1 MTQPTPE
8 LPFIPVASPSITE
21 REGELAREAAMT
33 AWGPR
38 HYAFN
43 ARFEA
48 MMAKYV
54 GVSHAASLPHATSG
68 LHLALAAAGVGQGDE
83 VIGPD
88 VTWIASMAPVT
99 YVGATPVFVDIL
111 PGTWCIDPNAVEAA
125 LTPRTKAII
134 AVDLYGS
141 MCDWH
146 RLRAIAD
153 RHNLVL
159 IEDAAEALGSTYD
172 GRQAGSYGDMAV
184 FSFHGSKTITTGE
197 GGMIITDDD
206 DLFARIQK
214 LRDHG
219 RPTGDRFFLNDEVGF
234 KYKMSSVQAALGI
247 AQMERI
253 EALIAYKRQLF
264 GWYRDRLG
272 HVESIQLNAEPQ
284 LVSNSY
290 WMVTVVPD
298 PSFGHDKFSLQA
310 ALREQEIDSRPF
322 FSRLTTLGAYKDHPQ
337 STTSTAQQRPGD
349 LAVTCGLNLPSGYG
363 LDEAAVERVCT
374 SFLDVLSKPALGALR
389 QTNQYK

>member
-1 MTQPTPE
+1 MTQAAPE

-33 AWGPR
+33 AWGPG

-48 MMAKYV
+48 MMAKFV

-88 VTWIASMAPVT
+88 VTWIASMAPVN

-111 PGTWCIDPNAVEAA
+111 PDTWCIDPDAVEAA
-125 LTPRTKAII
+125 ITPLTKAII

-153 RHNLVL
+153 RHDLVL

-172 GRQAGSYGDMAV
+172 GKQAGSFGDMAV

-197 GGMIITDDD
+197 GGMIVTNNDK
-206 DLFARIQK
+206 LFARIQK

-253 EALIAYKRQLF
+253 DALIDFKRKIF
-264 GWYRDRLG
+264 GWYQERLG
-272 HVESIQLNAEPQ
+272 PTEGLQLNAEPPS
-284 LVSNSY
+284 VRNSY
-290 WMVTVVPD
+290 WMVTAIPD
-298 PSFGHDKFSLQA
+298 STFSHDKFSLQA
-310 ALREQEIDSRPF
+310 ALREHGIDSRPF
-322 FSRLTTLGAYKDHPQ
+322 FSRLSTLAAYASRSESFRFLPQ
-337 STTSTAQQRPGD
+337 HCSGQLPATH
-349 LAVTCGLNLPSGYG
+349 GLNLPSGYD
-363 LDEAAVERVCT
+363 LDESTVDRVCT
-374 SFLDVLSKPALGALR
+374 SFLRILSSSACV
-389 QTNQYK
+389 